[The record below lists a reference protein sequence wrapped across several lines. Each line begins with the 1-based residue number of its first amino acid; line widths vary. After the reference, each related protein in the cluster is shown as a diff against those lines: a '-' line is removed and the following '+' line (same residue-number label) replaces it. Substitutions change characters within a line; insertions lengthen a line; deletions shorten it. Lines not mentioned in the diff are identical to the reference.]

1 MPERTTRRKVSLKG
15 ITVACSLSSLCLFQ
29 NVAVY
34 GFSTSYHPRA
44 HSIHSPLLVSTH
56 QKSARRSVSLEEEK
70 SAHQP
75 DVSGLEIDSSPD
87 TTEETKTPFYKFP
100 EIAYKIYTTYAKR
113 LWKETGVSARK
124 EVTNDKVRGA
134 IRNMQSVL
142 VHAKEYAEFDDATY
156 EAQLKLMTSCKDMLK
171 ALPEPEK
178 PKEKKKKKKKQQK
191 ESTTLESTALET
203 TALESTALETT
214 EDETT
219 SEAAPPKKKQRSIL
233 FGALMGLAVALWVFS
248 GNYIFTA
255 LFCLMTIL
263 GQLEYYR
270 MVMNTGVYAARRISI
285 VGASSMF
292 LTVSYLSCNKIH
304 NSRSGVCI

>member
-1 MPERTTRRKVSLKG
+1 MPERTTRRRVSLKG

-44 HSIHSPLLVSTH
+44 HSIHSPLLVSSH
-56 QKSARRSVSLEEEK
+56 QKSTRRSVSLEEEK
-70 SAHQP
+70 STPQP
-75 DVSGLEIDSSPD
+75 DVSGLEIDSSAD

-100 EIAYKIYTTYAKR
+100 KAAYKIYTGYAKR

-124 EVTNDKVRGA
+124 EVANDKVRGS
-134 IRNMQSVL
+134 IRNMQSLL

-156 EAQLKLMTSCKDMLK
+156 EAQLKLMTSCEDMLK

-191 ESTTLESTALET
+191 ESTALET
-203 TALESTALETT
+203 TQ
-214 EDETT
+214 DGTT

-248 GNYIFTA
+248 GSYIFTG

-270 MVMNTGVYAARRISI
+270 MVMNTGVYAARRISV

-292 LTVSYLSCNKIH
+292 LTVSYLT
-304 NSRSGVCI
+304 